1 MFQDESKTCVLGGC
15 MGGCSHNTWV
25 SGSQVE
31 FTLQRA
37 GTGHLG
43 HSSEQ
48 CDTSVTRSD
57 GEAAMLTVDSDNLRS
72 SKEDA

>member
-1 MFQDESKTCVLGGC
+1 

-57 GEAAMLTVDSDNLRS
+57 GEAVMLTVDSVSDNLRS
-72 SKEDA
+72 PKEDELQ